1 MNKKIIELYHG
12 SDKIIE
18 APVYGLGRERN
29 DFGRGF
35 YCTES
40 LELAKE
46 WGVGGDRDGFANK
59 YLFDTEELNILQ
71 LNSED
76 YTILNWIAVLVNFR
90 DFRIKNPIA
99 GRAKR
104 YLLEN
109 FFVNVN
115 AFDVITGYRADDSYF
130 DFAEA
135 FLNNTITVR
144 QLSIAMQ
151 LGNLGEQY
159 VIKSKYAFSKL
170 QFDGFE
176 SAERKLYFPKRK
188 ARNDEA
194 TKKYNEL
201 VQMTDDDLYMADIIR
216 GNIKNDDP
224 RIPRNLRS

>member
-1 MNKKIIELYHG
+1 MNENIIKLYHG

-18 APVYGLGRERN
+18 VPTYGLGRERN

-46 WGVGGDRDGFANK
+46 WGVGGDNDGFANK
-59 YLFDTEELNILQ
+59 YLFDTEGLNILH

-76 YTILNWIAVLVNFR
+76 YTILNWIAMLVNFR
-90 DFRIKNPIA
+90 DFRIRNPIA

-109 FFVNVN
+109 FFINAN
-115 AFDVITGYRADDSYF
+115 AFDVIIGYRADDSYF

-135 FLNNTITVR
+135 FLNNAITIR
-144 QLSIAMQ
+144 QLSIAMK
-151 LGNLGEQY
+151 LGKLGEQY
-159 VIKSKYAFSKL
+159 VIKSQYAFSKL

-176 SAERKLYFPKRK
+176 SADRKLYFPKRK

-194 TKKYNEL
+194 TKAYNEL
-201 VQMTDDDLYMADIIR
+201 VQMTDDDLYMVDIIR
-216 GNIKNDDP
+216 GNIRNDDS
-224 RIPRNLRS
+224 RIPRNIRS